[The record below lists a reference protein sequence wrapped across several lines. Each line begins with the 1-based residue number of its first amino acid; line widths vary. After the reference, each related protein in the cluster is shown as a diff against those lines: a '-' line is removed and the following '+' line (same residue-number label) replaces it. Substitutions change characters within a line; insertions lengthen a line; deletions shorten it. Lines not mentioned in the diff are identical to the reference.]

1 MRLYLAQHGEAV
13 SKEIDPA
20 RPLSEK
26 GKTDVSK
33 IAKFLKEKGIRPDI
47 IWHSTKKRA
56 IQTAQI
62 LAESI
67 TPKEEIIEKHG
78 LAPNDPVDKL
88 HQELSSE
95 NKDLMIIGH
104 LPFLQKLI
112 SLLLTGSE
120 IREVVGFSPGG
131 VICFEREDGGSWH
144 LIWAITPELI
154 K

>member
-1 MRLYLAQHGEAV
+1 MRLYLVQHGEAMAEEV
-13 SKEIDPA
+13 DPA

-33 IAKFLKEKGIRPDI
+33 IAKFLKEKNIKADI

-62 LAESI
+62 LAEFI
-67 TPKEEIIEKHG
+67 KPEQGTTERQG

-88 HQELSSE
+88 HQELTRE
-95 NKDLMIIGH
+95 NKDLMIVGH
-104 LPFLQKLI
+104 LPFLQKLS

-120 IREVVGFSPGG
+120 NCKVTTFSPGG
-131 VICFEREDGGSWH
+131 VICFEQEDGSWH
-144 LIWAITPELI
+144 LMWAITPDLI
-154 K
+154 